1 MEEFSCTVI
10 TETISLPHQETEGPG
25 GGGEGAEEGRAA
37 EEARAE
43 AAGAGGEEEPEEAAA
58 AAGGGAEEAADE
70 DRHGGE
76 EAAAGPAQPGVHPA
90 HRRTAGQGQGEG
102 GVWLSGHV
110 MSWPFLLHACSF
122 PMHLLCLLLL
132 HFVS

>member
-1 MEEFSCTVI
+1 MFCFVSYDCKWKNFS
-10 TETISLPHQETEGPG
+10 PAQETEGPG

-37 EEARAE
+37 EKARAE

-76 EAAAGPAQPGVHPA
+76 EAAAGSAQPGIHPA
-90 HRRTAGQGQGEG
+90 HRRAAGQGQGR
-102 GVWLSGHV
+102 VPL
-110 MSWPFLLHACSF
+110 PFAGASIEHCDGRQS
-122 PMHLLCLLLL
+122 
-132 HFVS
+132 